1 MARAEYGRR
10 NSAGASLIDK
20 ARELFGDW
28 VEPVE
33 DMNATSPNEIVGLDK
48 DVYQVVRKYL
58 DDHDESSSKL
68 RLSVVYD
75 SIQRSNSSLK
85 RRPRKQLEDSIDRVI
100 DVIRKD
106 EEPDDDDMAEL
117 EGDFA
122 MDEPQEKKDRSG
134 DWMNRQI
141 VKGWGI
147 PTATGETS
155 KKRDAEKS
163 KEERDSKKQKKAEA
177 RGSKIDTAA
186 PTGVTLD
193 DLGGVTKV
201 KEQLKE
207 HLVLPLLMSHVY
219 VNRKIPIPRG
229 ILLHG
234 PPGCGKT
241 VISRAFAAE
250 LGVPFIE
257 ILGPSVVSG
266 MSGESEKQ
274 IREHFEKA
282 KAVAPCLLFIDEIDV
297 IAPKRDSAQSQME
310 KRIVAQLLIS
320 MDSLAMEG
328 NNGKPVIVLAATN
341 RPDSLDP
348 ALRRGGRFDTEI
360 NMGVPN
366 ELTRRSILKALTR
379 EIKLSPDV
387 DFGVLARRTAG
398 FVGADLKD
406 LVSKAGTWSM
416 DEFRRA
422 LEKQAASVETTM
434 EIDDD
439 TDTQVNQSIRRLIT
453 RVRDTEAQPPEGY
466 EDIALAMEAFEA
478 VLPTITPSSKREG
491 FATVPDTT
499 WRDVGALSGIREALE
514 MAICEPIKDPVKF
527 AKFGITA
534 PTGVLLWGP
543 PGCGK
548 TLLAKAVAAESKANF
563 ISVKGPELLNK
574 YVGESERA
582 LRQVFERARSSVPC
596 VIFFDEFDAL
606 VPKRST
612 ELHEASARVVNTLL
626 TEFDGLSMRS
636 GIYVIAATNRPEMID
651 EAMLRPGRLETLLY
665 VKLPKPEERVDILRA
680 LIRQRGVINPEL
692 AEIARLD
699 ACKDFSGADLES
711 LLRKAGQHA
720 LSRRGEMV
728 ELVDFEEAAK
738 TLKPSVGDV
747 KKYERLQDRFG
758 TNR

>member
-1 MARAEYGRR
+1 MARGRP
-10 NSAGASLIDK
+10 SLQ
-20 ARELFGDW
+20 A
-28 VEPVE
+28 
-33 DMNATSPNEIVGLDK
+33 GLDK
-48 DVYQVVRKYL
+48 EVYQVVRKYL
-58 DDHDESSSKL
+58 DDRNESALKL
-68 RLSVVYD
+68 RLSTVYD
-75 SIQRSNSSLK
+75 YIQRSNSSLK
-85 RRPRKQLEDSIDRVI
+85 RRPKRQLEDSIERVI
-100 DVIRKD
+100 DVIRED
-106 EEPDDDDMAEL
+106 EEPDDEDEDEMAEL

-122 MDEPQEKKDRSG
+122 MDEPKEKKDRSS

-141 VKGWGI
+141 VNQWA
-147 PTATGETS
+147 ATPAATNGEKTEKTEKS
-155 KKRDAEKS
+155 KKRDGGKS
-163 KEERDSKKQKKAEA
+163 KEERDSKRQKKVEA
-177 RGSKIDTAA
+177 RDSKIDTAA

-193 DLGGVTKV
+193 DLGGVDKV

-207 HLVLPLLMSHVY
+207 HLVLPLLMSQEY
-219 VNRKIPIPRG
+219 ADRNIPIPRG

-274 IREHFEKA
+274 VREHFEKA
-282 KAVAPCLLFIDEIDV
+282 KEVAPCLIFIDEIDV

-366 ELTRRSILKALTR
+366 ELMRRSILQALTR
-379 EIKLSPDV
+379 GPKLSPDV
-387 DFGVLARRTAG
+387 DFDVLAKRTAG

-416 DEFRRA
+416 DQFRRA
-422 LEKQAASVETTM
+422 LEKQAASAETTM
-434 EIDDD
+434 EIDDGAPI
-439 TDTQVNQSIRRLIT
+439 QVDSRTNQSIRRLIT
-453 RVRDTEAQPPEGY
+453 RVRDTEAPRPEGF
-466 EDIALAMEAFEA
+466 EDTVIAMEAFEA

-499 WRDVGALSGIREALE
+499 WRDVGALSGVREELE
-514 MAICEPIKDPVKF
+514 MAICEPIKDPAKF
-527 AKFGITA
+527 AKFGISA

-574 YVGESERA
+574 VRYA
-582 LRQVFERARSSVPC
+582 
-596 VIFFDEFDAL
+596 I
-606 VPKRST
+606 
-612 ELHEASARVVNTLL
+612 
-626 TEFDGLSMRS
+626 
-636 GIYVIAATNRPEMID
+636 
-651 EAMLRPGRLETLLY
+651 
-665 VKLPKPEERVDILRA
+665 A
-680 LIRQRGVINPEL
+680 LIGV
-692 AEIARLD
+692 
-699 ACKDFSGADLES
+699 C
-711 LLRKAGQHA
+711 
-720 LSRRGEMV
+720 
-728 ELVDFEEAAK
+728 
-738 TLKPSVGDV
+738 
-747 KKYERLQDRFG
+747 
-758 TNR
+758 

>member
-1 MARAEYGRR
+1 MTKGRP
-10 NSAGASLIDK
+10 SLQ
-20 ARELFGDW
+20 A
-28 VEPVE
+28 
-33 DMNATSPNEIVGLDK
+33 GLDK
-48 DVYQVVRKYL
+48 EVYQVVRKYL
-58 DDHDESSSKL
+58 DDKNESPLKL
-68 RLSVVYD
+68 RLSAVYD
-75 SIQRSNSSLK
+75 YIQRSNSSLK
-85 RRPRKQLEDSIDRVI
+85 RRPKKQLEDSIDRVI
-100 DVIRKD
+100 DVIRED
-106 EEPDDDDMAEL
+106 EESGDEDEMAEL

-122 MDEPQEKKDRSG
+122 MDEPKEKNDRSS

-141 VKGWGI
+141 VNQW
-147 PTATGETS
+147 ATPANGNGEKSEKS
-155 KKRDAEKS
+155 KKRDGGKS
-163 KEERDSKKQKKAEA
+163 KEERDSKRQRKAAEA
-177 RGSKIDTAA
+177 ARDSKIDTAA
-186 PTGVTLD
+186 PTDMTLD
-193 DLGGVTKV
+193 DLGGVGKV

-207 HLVLPLLMSHVY
+207 HLVLPLLMPQEY
-219 VNRKIPIPRG
+219 AERKIPIPRG

-241 VISRAFAAE
+241 VICRAFAAE

-274 IREHFEKA
+274 VREHFEKA
-282 KAVAPCLLFIDEIDV
+282 KEVAPCLIFIDEIDV

-360 NMGVPN
+360 NIGVPN
-366 ELTRRSILKALTR
+366 EQMRRSILQALTR
-379 EIKLSPDV
+379 QPKLSPDV
-387 DFGVLARRTAG
+387 DFDILAKRTAG

-406 LVSKAGTWSM
+406 LVSKAGMWSM
-416 DEFRRA
+416 TQFRAA
-422 LEKQAASVETTM
+422 LEKQAAIAETTM
-434 EIDDD
+434 EIDNEIS
-439 TDTQVNQSIRRLIT
+439 TQLDSQVDQSIRRLIM
-453 RVRDTEAQPPEGY
+453 RAKNADAPRPEGF
-466 EDIALAMEAFEA
+466 ENTSLSMEAFQA

-491 FATVPDTT
+491 FTTVPNTT
-499 WRDVGALSGIREALE
+499 WDNVGALSGIRQELE
-514 MAICEPIKDPVKF
+514 MAICEPIKDPAKF
-527 AKFGITA
+527 AKFGISA

-582 LRQVFERARSSVPC
+582 LRQVFMRARSSVPC
-596 VIFFDEFDAL
+596 VIFFDELDAL
-606 VPKRST
+606 VPKRSA

-626 TEFDGLSMRS
+626 TELDGLSERE
-636 GIYVIAATNRPEMID
+636 GIYLIAATNRPEMID

-665 VKLPKPEERVDILRA
+665 VELPKPEERVDILKA
-680 LIRQRGVINPEL
+680 LIRQRGGLISPEL

-720 LSRRGEMV
+720 LRRRGDSV
-728 ELVDFEEAAK
+728 EYIDFVEAAK
-738 TLKPSVGDV
+738 TVRPSVGDV
-747 KKYERLQDRFG
+747 KKYERLREKFE
-758 TNR
+758 TKLF

>member
-1 MARAEYGRR
+1 MVSKGRP
-10 NSAGASLIDK
+10 SLQ
-20 ARELFGDW
+20 A
-28 VEPVE
+28 
-33 DMNATSPNEIVGLDK
+33 GLDK
-48 DVYQVVRKYL
+48 EVYQVVRKYL
-58 DDHDESSSKL
+58 DEKNESSLKL
-68 RLSVVYD
+68 RLSTVYD
-75 SIQRSNSSLK
+75 YIQRSNSSLK
-85 RRPRKQLEDSIDRVI
+85 RRPKKQLEDSIDRVI
-100 DVIRKD
+100 DVIREDEQSD
-106 EEPDDDDMAEL
+106 EEEDELAEI
-117 EGDFA
+117 EGNFGA
-122 MDEPQEKKDRSG
+122 MDEPKDRSS

-141 VKGWGI
+141 VNQWAT
-147 PTATGETS
+147 PTTANGEKSEKSEKS
-155 KKRDAEKS
+155 KKRDSGKS
-163 KEERDSKKQKKAEA
+163 KEERESKRQKKAAAQE
-177 RGSKIDTAA
+177 SKIDTSA
-186 PTGVTLD
+186 PVGVTLE
-193 DLGGVTKV
+193 DLGGVEKV

-207 HLVLPLLMSHVY
+207 HLVLPLLCPQEY
-219 VNRKIPIPRG
+219 ANRKIPIPRG

-250 LGVPFIE
+250 LGVPFVE

-274 IREHFEKA
+274 VREHFERA
-282 KAVAPCLLFIDEIDV
+282 KEVAPCLIFIDEIDV

-341 RPDSLDP
+341 RQDSLDP

-366 ELTRRSILKALTR
+366 EQMRRSILQALTR
-379 EIKLSPDV
+379 EPKLAPDV
-387 DFGVLARRTAG
+387 NFGKLAKRTAG

-416 DEFRRA
+416 DQYRRA
-422 LEKQAASVETTM
+422 LEKQAASAEGTM
-434 EIDDD
+434 DIDSD
-439 TDTQVNQSIRRLIT
+439 TPMNADSLMNQSIRRLIS
-453 RVRDTEAQPPEGY
+453 RVKDTEAPRPEGF
-466 EDIALAMEAFEA
+466 EDTVISMEAFEA

-499 WRDVGALSGIREALE
+499 WQDVGALRGVREELE
-514 MAICEPIKDPVKF
+514 MAICEPIKDPAKF
-527 AKFGITA
+527 AKFGISA

-582 LRQVFERARSSVPC
+582 LRQVFMRARSSVPC
-596 VIFFDEFDAL
+596 VIFFDELDAL

-626 TEFDGLSMRS
+626 TELDGLSMRE
-636 GIYVIAATNRPEMID
+636 GIYLIAATNRPEMID

-665 VKLPKPEERVDILRA
+665 VELPKPNERVDILKA
-680 LIRQRGVINPEL
+680 LIKQRGVISTDL
-692 AEIARLD
+692 AEIGRQD
-699 ACKDFSGADLES
+699 VCNNFSGADLES

-720 LSRRGEMV
+720 LRRRSEVV
-728 ELVDFEEAAK
+728 EELDFVEAAK
-738 TLKPSVGDV
+738 TVRPSVGDV
-747 KKYERLQDRFG
+747 KKYEKLRERFE
-758 TNR
+758 TKLF